1 MDRLV
6 VKRDDDTPPP
16 ARGLPR
22 DGDEGR
28 QGLVTVATL
37 GASADAPTSDETLST
52 SYACPDCGTSLAE
65 ITPRLFSF
73 NSPFGAC
80 PTCGLG
86 SVRRWTGP
94 SRAGRVVVD
103 PRRGDRALQAGFA
116 NWRLRQIEHL
126 AKVLK
131 FSIDV
136 PWSKLPKD
144 VREIILHG
152 SGDRE
157 IKWKWKSEKG
167 EYAWSSA
174 FKGLVPILESKYKE
188 VESEDARAEM
198 ENYMSA
204 SPCPDCKGR
213 RLKPEALAVLVDSR
227 SIDTLTALTLEDA
240 QAFFTKLKPTARE
253 MEIAGKILKEIRDRL
268 GFLNDVGIG
277 YLSLARASATLS
289 GGEAQR
295 IRLATQIGSKLMG
308 VLYVLD
314 EPSIGLHAKD
324 NRKLIDTLV
333 AMRDLGNTVVVV
345 EHDEETI
352 RLADRVVDLGPGAGI
367 HGGEIVGEG
376 MADELAA
383 FPRSLTGKYL
393 SGALRIE
400 VPKARR
406 KGTGK
411 TLAVVGATENNLK
424 DLTVKFLSASSRR
437 DGRLRLR
444 QVDAR
449 ERHPLS
455 RGGASFHE
463 AGDRPGAHRKLEGLG
478 TSTRSS
484 TSTSRPS
491 GARRARTRP
500 RTRTSSTPSASS
512 WPRCRRPD
520 ARLRAGPFS
529 FNVKGGRCENCGG
542 GGQIAIEMHFL
553 PDIYVTCDICG
564 GKRYNR
570 ETLEVRYKGLNIADV
585 LALTAEQ
592 AAEVFANVP
601 SIKTIA
607 DTLNDVGLGYI
618 QLGQP
623 ATTLSGGEAQRV
635 KLARELARRATGRTL
650 YILDEPTTG
659 LHFDDVKKLLS
670 VLHALVERG
679 NTVIVI
685 EHNLDVVKTADWVG
699 SQARGGARGGEL
711 VAEGLRTGRPKRPLG
726 HREVPRAASRAAL
739 RGVSARICGYVITG
753 FNTDVKHADRVYHV
767 QTEDRGVANPVV
779 ESLVY
784 VGGEILLSKKS
795 PYKDLITGDRVD
807 EKALREMMDLQH
819 RRVIEAVRRG
829 RLDTGKIG
837 DAPADWADDT
847 LPSTERSR
855 PRPSRPSTRS
865 SRCRPSPAGRLQ
877 GRSAAAREAGPA
889 AASPRDRLRRCRR
902 LRRPHRRR
910 PAHGRRRRR
919 PSSGASP
926 AASGVPAGLRFH
938 AEAAGSGCVCS
949 TRSSSTTSPQRPP
962 RAPRAV
968 PDVRCGARL
977 GREGHPDAQGH
988 DVVSRRSSPGVHVS
1002 IRVVSTVRPPQI
1014 LFRGVTAGDG
1024 CVSSVCALPDIG
1036 TGNAA
1041 LIIAASSPL
1050 GNNEIKQLIKKKRGA
1065 RGALEAPTAIRY
1077 IPPPIRGSRIRDMRA
1092 DSSIGRARDS

>member
-1 MDRLV
+1 MDAIVIRGAREHNLKNVSLTIPRNALVVLTGVSGSGKSSLAFDTLFAEGQRRYVESLSAYARQFLEQMEKPDVDSIEGLSPAISIEQKTTSKNPRSTVGTVTEIYDYLRLLYASVGKPHCPTCGREIAAQTIQQMVDRVLAMPEGTKFLLLAPFVRGKKGEYRKQMGEMVKQGFLRARVNGAMVDLENAPELDKQKKHTIEVVVDRLV
-6 VKRDDDTPPP
+6 VKRDDDTRRRL
-16 ARGLPR
+16 ADSLETATKVGK
-22 DGDEGR
+22 
-28 QGLVTVATL
+28 GLVTVATL
-37 GASADAPTSDETLST
+37 GATADAPTSDETLST

-80 PTCGLG
+80 PTCSGLG
-86 SVRRWTGP
+86 SVQK
-94 SRAGRVVVD
+94 VD
-103 PRRGDRALQAGFA
+103 PDRLVPDASLSIRDGAIALYKPGSA

-144 VREIILHG
+144 VREIIFHG

-174 FKGLVPILESKYKE
+174 FKGLVPILEAKYKE

-213 RLKPEALAVLVDSR
+213 RLKPEALSVLVDGR

-240 QAFFTKLKPTARE
+240 QAFFTKLRPTARE
-253 MEIAGKILKEIRDRL
+253 TEIAGKILKEIRDRL

-277 YLSLARASATLS
+277 YLSLSRASATLS

-376 MADELAA
+376 TADELVK

-400 VPKARR
+400 TPAARR

-411 TLAVVGATENNLK
+411 TLAVVGASENNLK
-424 DLTVKFLSASSRR
+424 DVTVRFPLGVFTAVTGVSGSGKSTLVNDILYRAAA
-437 DGRLRLR
+437 RL
-444 QVDAR
+444 
-449 ERHPLS
+449 
-455 RGGASFHE
+455 FHE
-463 AGDRPGAHRKLEGLG
+463 ATAKPGAHRRLEGLEHLDKVIDIDQSPIG
-478 TSTRSS
+478 RTPRSNPA
-484 TSTSRPS
+484 TYTNVFNPIRELLAQVPE
-491 GARRARTRP
+491 ARMRGY
-500 RTRTSSTPSASS
+500 
-512 WPRCRRPD
+512 
-520 ARLRAGPFS
+520 GPGRFS

-553 PDIYVTCDICG
+553 PDIYVTCDVCG

-592 AAEVFANVP
+592 AREVFANVP
-601 SIKTIA
+601 AIRTIA
-607 DTLNDVGLGYI
+607 DTLNEVGLGYI

-659 LHFDDVKKLLS
+659 LHFDDVKKLLN

-685 EHNLDVVKTADWVG
+685 EHNLDVVKTADWVVDLG
-699 SQARGGARGGEL
+699 PEGGARGGEL
-711 VAEGLRTGRPKRPLG
+711 VAEGTP
-726 HREVPRAASRAAL
+726 E
-739 RGVSARICGYVITG
+739 
-753 FNTDVKHADRVYHV
+753 
-767 QTEDRGVANPVV
+767 QVA
-779 ESLVY
+779 
-784 VGGEILLSKKS
+784 K
-795 PYKDLITGDRVD
+795 
-807 EKALREMMDLQH
+807 M
-819 RRVIEAVRRG
+819 
-829 RLDTGKIG
+829 
-837 DAPADWADDT
+837 
-847 LPSTERSR
+847 
-855 PRPSRPSTRS
+855 
-865 SRCRPSPAGRLQ
+865 
-877 GRSAAAREAGPA
+877 GRSATGKYLAPLLAR
-889 AASPRDRLRRCRR
+889 R
-902 LRRPHRRR
+902 
-910 PAHGRRRRR
+910 
-919 PSSGASP
+919 
-926 AASGVPAGLRFH
+926 
-938 AEAAGSGCVCS
+938 
-949 TRSSSTTSPQRPP
+949 
-962 RAPRAV
+962 
-968 PDVRCGARL
+968 
-977 GREGHPDAQGH
+977 
-988 DVVSRRSSPGVHVS
+988 
-1002 IRVVSTVRPPQI
+1002 
-1014 LFRGVTAGDG
+1014 
-1024 CVSSVCALPDIG
+1024 
-1036 TGNAA
+1036 
-1041 LIIAASSPL
+1041 
-1050 GNNEIKQLIKKKRGA
+1050 
-1065 RGALEAPTAIRY
+1065 
-1077 IPPPIRGSRIRDMRA
+1077 
-1092 DSSIGRARDS
+1092 